1 MRFYVEPIK
10 AEAIDA
16 VSSLLY
22 KTRTYLGN
30 LLHTYTIKIVPSER
44 INLNRPCIM
53 SSIKT
58 TQMTLHVTI
67 RIDPANIEPF
77 LKALR
82 PCWTACLQEPECI
95 FFDVY
100 HDPSEP
106 GTFRF
111 VETWTKDEDWF
122 RKNQLTKSYYDP
134 YQAITKPIWIADR
147 EMAFFER
154 VNGWSYVDDV
164 YLASSV
170 RP

>member
-1 MRFYVEPIK
+1 
-10 AEAIDA
+10 
-16 VSSLLY
+16 
-22 KTRTYLGN
+22 
-30 LLHTYTIKIVPSER
+30 
-44 INLNRPCIM
+44 M

-58 TQMTLHVTI
+58 AQMTLHVTI

-82 PCWTACLQEPECI
+82 PCWTACCQEPECI

-122 RKNQLTKSYYDP
+122 P
-134 YQAITKPIWIADR
+134 ITKPMWIADR

-170 RP
+170 KP